1 MSSTHLFLWGQLQF
15 KTKRQN
21 KTHVSE
27 NPQPRSCSGQLVL
40 SAACCAFP
48 QGGLFVSCVCSSIPS
63 PETLITCDCWA
74 DTHTKKKE
82 TANQTAVSIIGRP
95 RHNRAHSSI
104 CMIWLKKEIYTVQV
118 NHCLLGV
125 NGKQMIFNL
134 QKKKRLRQCKHLILK
149 TTTAALSL
157 CRTKTRFSSSLMVSA
172 SFIFKRENTRLRTWG
187 TVCAVR
193 ERDDS
198 EREQEWDSR
207 RMSGSACSPWSSR
220 ASSLAAAVTLQLQVD
235 SIPLKGK
242 TLIRE
247 QWGETGKAWRLFLF
261 SFSLCPFSLWCSR
274 SATILL
280 PHTTCRLQRKRLAA
294 EKENAA
300 ATPACICGIDGVRQV
315 SEKTWE
321 ARKKWCLLN
330 QVSHR

>member
-1 MSSTHLFLWGQLQF
+1 
-15 KTKRQN
+15 
-21 KTHVSE
+21 
-27 NPQPRSCSGQLVL
+27 
-40 SAACCAFP
+40 
-48 QGGLFVSCVCSSIPS
+48 
-63 PETLITCDCWA
+63 
-74 DTHTKKKE
+74 
-82 TANQTAVSIIGRP
+82 
-95 RHNRAHSSI
+95 
-104 CMIWLKKEIYTVQV
+104 
-118 NHCLLGV
+118 
-125 NGKQMIFNL
+125 MIFNL

-261 SFSLCPFSLWCSR
+261 FFSYAHFHFDAQDQTPSSCHTPPVGFGGKG
-274 SATILL
+274 L
-280 PHTTCRLQRKRLAA
+280 PPKRKMLRPLQRASVALTVCAR
-294 EKENAA
+294 
-300 ATPACICGIDGVRQV
+300 C
-315 SEKTWE
+315 
-321 ARKKWCLLN
+321 RKKHEKPVKN
-330 QVSHR
+330 DVY